1 LFAFGVDLRLGG
13 RRFVVVLMWF
23 GFKTQKGLSISKTRK
38 GLVLL
43 RIGLIPRY
51 EFLRVDLK
59 PIVLVT

>member
-1 LFAFGVDLRLGG
+1 M
-13 RRFVVVLMWF
+13 VVLMWF

-43 RIGLIPRY
+43 RIGLIPQS